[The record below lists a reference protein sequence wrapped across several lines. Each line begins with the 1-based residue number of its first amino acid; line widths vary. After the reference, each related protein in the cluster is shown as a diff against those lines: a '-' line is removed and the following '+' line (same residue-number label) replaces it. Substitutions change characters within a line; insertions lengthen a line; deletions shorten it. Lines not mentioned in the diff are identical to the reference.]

1 MIRNHPAGPPAE
13 FRKIVSMALTGL
25 LFCAYQEDM
34 DSYFLFQSGHSNR

>member
-13 FRKIVSMALTGL
+13 FRIIVSMALTGL
-25 LFCAYQEDM
+25 LFCAYQEEM

>member
-1 MIRNHPAGPPAE
+1 MIRNHPAGPPDE

-25 LFCAYQEDM
+25 LFSAYQKDM